1 MGLTSDEFEK
11 KRNLVILLCAF
22 FLLTACSPKTSEK
35 VPVLYKGSI
44 DMSTVSPW
52 GEIYPLKGDW
62 EFSWGNLYSP
72 NTGYV
77 ESGQYFPVPGIW
89 RDYSSEF
96 TWQGHGSYR
105 LKIRKSPEEKNLG
118 IYVPRIPGV
127 YSVYFG
133 KRLIFANG
141 INGTG
146 RADTEFLAH
155 PNTQIYPLDSLDT
168 ELIVNVSN
176 YRGNFLKGGIRNP
189 FLIGDLDNLKS
200 KVVQDFIWETLLVAI
215 IFSVGLYHLIF
226 FASYRKDLVPL
237 FFALF
242 CFLVAFYSF
251 VTSGL
256 QYFLTPEL
264 SLDLRIRM
272 EYFCEA
278 SLVPSVYLILK
289 TMYPKQFGAR
299 WMAILMSTM
308 LIFVL
313 SVFVLGEE
321 ELIYLYSFFMHLP
334 PFYTLVLLAALGYAW
349 WQKEDRARTV
359 FLSGMI
365 LAISMVNDVIWG
377 LYEVYFL
384 IPYSFPAAL
393 VGFIAFN
400 SYIISL
406 RFTKD
411 LEKAET
417 FAELQSKYNEQLRLN
432 AEEKAKYAALVDQS
446 VDKGFHSLIDQLESK
461 ESSDKSLSKLKNEL
475 NQTLSG
481 VRDILDLMHHQ
492 GGKEELVEEEMRKF
506 VQKNPLFSHS
516 EIQKVSQFLRIDEC
530 LQVQRIFS
538 DAVKIGARRSG
549 ESKIFWGKEGDS
561 ILLRVQT
568 TGVAETKEEPSSILE
583 ADLKVRA
590 EKLGAR
596 FFLLSEPG
604 KFEFELRLHP

>member
-1 MGLTSDEFEK
+1 MISDGSYK
-11 KRNLVILLCAF
+11 KRNLVFLLCAF
-22 FLLTACSPKTSEK
+22 FLLLSCTTKTSEK
-35 VPVLYKGSI
+35 NPVIYKGSI
-44 DMSTVSPW
+44 NMNAASPW

-77 ESGQYFPVPGIW
+77 ASGQYFPVPGIW
-89 RDYSSEF
+89 RDYSPEF
-96 TWQGHGSYR
+96 TLQGHGSYR
-105 LKIRKSPEEKNLG
+105 LNIHKTPEQRNLA

-133 KRLIFANG
+133 KRIIFANG
-141 INGTG
+141 INGTN
-146 RADTEFLAH
+146 RFDTEFLAH
-155 PNTQIYPLDSLDT
+155 PNSQIYLLDSLDT

-189 FLIGDLDNLKS
+189 FLIGDIDSLKL
-200 KVVQDFIWETLLVAI
+200 KVVREIIWETLLVAI

-237 FFALF
+237 FFSLF

-256 QYFLTPEL
+256 QYVLTPEL
-264 SLDLRIRM
+264 TLDLRIRM

-278 SLVPSVYLILK
+278 CLVPSVYMILR
-289 TMYPKQFGAR
+289 TMYPKQFGAK

-308 LIFVL
+308 FIFVL

-321 ELIYLYSFFMHLP
+321 ELIYLYSFFMHVP
-334 PFYTLVLLAALGYAW
+334 PFYSLILLAILGYAW

-359 FLSGMI
+359 FLSGII
-365 LAISMVNDVIWG
+365 LAISMLNDVIWG

-384 IPYSFPAAL
+384 MPYSFPAAL

-411 LEKAET
+411 LEKVET

-432 AEEKAKYAALVDQS
+432 AEEKAKYATLVDQS
-446 VDKGFHSLIDQLESK
+446 MDKGFHSLIDQLESK

-475 NQTLSG
+475 SQTLSG

-492 GGKEELVEEEMRKF
+492 GGKEELVEDEMRKF
-506 VQKNPLFSHS
+506 VLKNPLFSHS
-516 EIQKVSQFLRIDEC
+516 EIQTVSQFLRIDEC

-561 ILLRVQT
+561 ILLRLQA
-568 TGVAETKEEPSSILE
+568 TGVVETKEEPSTLLE

-604 KFEFELRLHP
+604 KFEFELRLHS